1 MTVSTLDVDRNISTL
16 RLNSQEFANI
26 SNTELSEMFVTSIE
40 NIKTIAYFWAT
51 IGADNKGIKGSSAEG
66 EEWLGG
72 PFASTIALQYYIE
85 YLLSDNDSLDENSI
99 IDNKIQVFPNKN
111 IEKLLFPFVT
121 ADVHFNK
128 NMSSQDILN
137 SRGFGNRLGF
147 KKGITLILGAGNVS
161 SIPLLDTIY
170 DMVVNRHCILL
181 KLNPVNE
188 YLKPVF
194 EKVFENFISR
204 GFMIVTNG
212 DVDISKYMTSH
223 LGISNMHL
231 TGSDKTYEKIVY
243 GSELQEKDKGK
254 KTLTKKNK
262 KPFTTELG
270 NVTPFIIHP
279 GNWSSSEIKYQARK
293 IVTAKL
299 NNNGFNCIAA
309 QVIVIPKGWK
319 HSDKLVEAIKK
330 QLANEKDRL
339 AYYPDSLNS
348 LNNLMLDTNVQQVN
362 NESCAT
368 PHLTK
373 DLDLNDHFEN
383 NEVWSSALFFK
394 FLDYENEQDFASKA
408 IDYVNSKVWGNLGIS
423 VLIKKHTS
431 NKNKTILNNYVQE
444 LKYGTVAINEWP
456 ALGFIIPTMPW
467 GGYPGNKDSDI
478 QSGQG
483 YVHNAYFF
491 ESPLKG
497 VLYSKFKLPLIDPVW
512 FTSNKK
518 GRKVFKNLTYY
529 QIEKSKLNFI
539 KLIFSTLI

>member
-1 MTVSTLDVDRNISTL
+1 MTVSTLDVDRSISTL
-16 RLNSQEFANI
+16 RLNSQEFANLT
-26 SNTELSEMFVTSIE
+26 NEELSAMFLTSVE

-51 IGADNKGIKGSSAEG
+51 IGADNKGIKGSTAEG

-72 PFASTIALQYYIE
+72 PFASTIALQYYID
-85 YLLSDNDSLDENSI
+85 YLKNDIDFIDEKSI
-99 IDNKIQVFPNKN
+99 SENKINVFPNKN
-111 IEKLLFPFVT
+111 IEKLLFPYVT
-121 ADVHFNK
+121 ADIHFNK
-128 NMSSQDILN
+128 NMSIEDILN
-137 SRGFGNRLGF
+137 ARGFGNRLGF

-204 GFMIVTNG
+204 GFMIVTTG
-212 DVDISKYMTSH
+212 DTEISSYMTNH
-223 LGISNMHL
+223 LGITNMHL

-243 GSELQEKDKGK
+243 GSVLPEKDKGK
-254 KTLTKKNK
+254 KTLIKRNK

-279 GNWSSSEIKYQARK
+279 GNWSSGEIKYQARK

-309 QVIVIPKGWK
+309 QVIVVPKGWK
-319 HSDKLVEAIKK
+319 HTEKLVEAIKK
-330 QLANEKDRL
+330 QLSNEKDRL
-339 AYYPDSLNS
+339 AYYPDSLNN
-348 LNNLMLDTNVQQVN
+348 LNNLMSEKNVQQVN
-362 NESCAT
+362 DESCAT

-373 DLDLNDHFEN
+373 DLDLNDHYEN

-394 FLDYENEQDFASKA
+394 YINYENEQDYASKS
-408 IDYVNSKVWGNLGIS
+408 IEYVNNEVWGNLGVA
-423 VLIKKHTS
+423 VLIKKHNS
-431 NKNKTILNNYVQE
+431 RKNKELLNNYVQD
-444 LKYGTVAINEWP
+444 LNYGTVAINEWP

-483 YVHNAYFF
+483 YVHNALFF

-529 QIEKSKLNFI
+529 QIENSKINLI
-539 KLIFSTLI
+539 KLLFSALI

>member
-1 MTVSTLDVDRNISTL
+1 
-16 RLNSQEFANI
+16 
-26 SNTELSEMFVTSIE
+26 
-40 NIKTIAYFWAT
+40 
-51 IGADNKGIKGSSAEG
+51 
-66 EEWLGG
+66 
-72 PFASTIALQYYIE
+72 
-85 YLLSDNDSLDENSI
+85 
-99 IDNKIQVFPNKN
+99 
-111 IEKLLFPFVT
+111 
-121 ADVHFNK
+121 
-128 NMSSQDILN
+128 MSSQDILN

-348 LNNLMLDTNVQQVN
+348 LNNLMLDTNFQQVN

-373 DLDLNDHFEN
+373 DLELNDHFEN

-394 FLDYENEQDFASKA
+394 FLDYENEEDFASKA